1 MLQILIDASYDTLR
15 IVLVATI
22 FSICVGGLFGTCLAA
37 LQNEH
42 IFNKK
47 YLWLY
52 KTIITTVNFLYNIPV
67 FLILIIMLPV
77 SHNIFDSNISLEL
90 STVIALTFI
99 GILSFTKDVC
109 KTLHLLPK
117 ELSETAIFLGA
128 QPIQILTKFL
138 LPEAMHNIINN
149 ISKLIIKLFKLSIIA
164 SALGVS
170 GLGKLALE
178 KSGYHDLETIEI
190 SYVIWTILLSTIF
203 IYIIKLLNNYIININ
218 YNFIP
223 TKTNDMAHHE

>member
-1 MLQILIDASYDTLR
+1 MLQILIDASYDTLH
-15 IVLVATI
+15 IVLVSTI
-22 FSICVGGLFGTCLAA
+22 FSIFIGGMLGLSLAA
-37 LQNEH
+37 LQNKH
-42 IFNKK
+42 ISNNK

-52 KTIITTVNFLYNIPV
+52 KIIINIINFLYNIPI

-77 SHNIFDSNISLEL
+77 NHNFFNSNISIEI

-99 GILSFTKDVC
+99 GVLNFSKDIC
-109 KTLHLLPK
+109 KTINSLPK

-149 ISKLIIKLFKLSIIA
+149 VTKLLIKLFKLSIIA

-203 IYIIKLLNNYIININ
+203 IYIIKFINNYIINLN
-218 YNFIP
+218 YNFVP
-223 TKTNDMAHHE
+223 TKTNNMVHHD